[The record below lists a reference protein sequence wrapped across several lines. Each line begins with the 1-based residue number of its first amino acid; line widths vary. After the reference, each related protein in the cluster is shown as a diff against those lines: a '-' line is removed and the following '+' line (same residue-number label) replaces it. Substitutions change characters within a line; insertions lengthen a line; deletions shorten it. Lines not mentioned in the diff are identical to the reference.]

1 MKIIKVMSED
11 IERELDIAEDCA
23 RKSVQYKTEF
33 PDVARIYDN
42 LCTTHLNCIKSLHD
56 QVVSI
61 INKYKIEKGE
71 PPAPMMAIYEYLHER
86 QISKTVAVRNLQEIY
101 KQM

>member
-33 PDVARIYDN
+33 PRCRAD
-42 LCTTHLNCIKSLHD
+42 L
-56 QVVSI
+56 
-61 INKYKIEKGE
+61 
-71 PPAPMMAIYEYLHER
+71 
-86 QISKTVAVRNLQEIY
+86 
-101 KQM
+101 